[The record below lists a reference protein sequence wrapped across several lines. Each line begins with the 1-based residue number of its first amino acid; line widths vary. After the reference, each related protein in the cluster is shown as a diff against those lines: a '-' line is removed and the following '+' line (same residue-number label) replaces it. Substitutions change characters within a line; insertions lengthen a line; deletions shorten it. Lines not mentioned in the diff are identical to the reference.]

1 MAEVTAD
8 KTTNFGLAIVRE
20 KNGKPD
26 FNNYTSVSVC
36 TESGVSTVRVLDR
49 QDGIDNVLDNT
60 KKINKNDYSFRYSI
74 PLMVVIFLFLLLL
87 LQVKRVSSGIRYP
100 VSFTFM

>member
-1 MAEVTAD
+1 MQ
-8 KTTNFGLAIVRE
+8 AIVRE

-74 PLMVVIFLFLLLL
+74 PLNNSYFSVPFTEEPETSKRPLAPI
-87 LQVKRVSSGIRYP
+87 VKAIG
-100 VSFTFM
+100 